1 MPGGSPLGARSAQ
14 GEEEGAH
21 RETRG
26 SPVINPLRS
35 EAEAFRFVLGS
46 VVYFA
51 LIGLAAVIN
60 KWVGLGIFIALT
72 LGVLAWWFRARR
84 QEAPVQVASERNWA
98 EDERHILV
106 VANETV
112 GGKQLRD
119 EIRKRSEGYREQVFV
134 VCPALNSPLRH
145 WASDEDPARA
155 AAQDRLRAS
164 LDRLQELGIE
174 ARGEVGDGDP
184 LQAIEDALRTFG
196 ADEIIVSTHPP
207 ERSRWIEKGVVER
220 ARQRFAVPITH
231 VVTDLEA
238 EREEA

>member
-1 MPGGSPLGARSAQ
+1 
-14 GEEEGAH
+14 
-21 RETRG
+21 
-26 SPVINPLRS
+26 VINPLRS

-46 VVYFA
+46 LVYFG
-51 LIGLAAVIN
+51 LIAFAAVIN
-60 KWVGLGIFIALT
+60 EWLGLAVFVALT

-84 QEAPVQVASERNWA
+84 QEPPVQVAPEKNWA

-112 GGKQLRD
+112 GGERLRD
-119 EIRKRSEGYREQVFV
+119 EIRKRSEGYRGEVLV

-155 AAQDRLRAS
+155 AAHVRLEASLARLR
-164 LDRLQELGIE
+164 DLGIE

-196 ADEIIVSTHPP
+196 ADEIILSTHPP
-207 ERSRWIEKGVVER
+207 DRSRWIEKGVVER

-238 EREEA
+238 EREEVREH